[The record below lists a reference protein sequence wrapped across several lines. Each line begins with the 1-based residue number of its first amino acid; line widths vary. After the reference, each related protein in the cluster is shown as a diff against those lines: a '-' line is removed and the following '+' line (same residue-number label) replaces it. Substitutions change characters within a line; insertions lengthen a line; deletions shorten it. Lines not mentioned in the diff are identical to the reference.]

1 MSRFMNF
8 LKRRVVM
15 KLRKQILV
23 PAAALAMLTFS
34 APATRPQEKAPAPV
48 SIAVRV
54 FDHDQFVKGL
64 VREDF
69 ELLENGIPQKIEA
82 LDEVS
87 KSAVSRHEGESLTP
101 PVTTR
106 RFYLLFQMYEYNPKV
121 SEALRYFFTNALL
134 PGDTL
139 EIQTPMKSYR
149 LTPQAFAQRPRD
161 VLAKEMDNI
170 VKKDINQGNF
180 IYKNLIRDL
189 RRFVSAIEGSNP
201 IATGDEQSGEPP
213 SNFKLEF
220 LEYHLDQYR
229 ESLHKLEA
237 LRAIDQ
243 NKIIGFAQSLKKP
256 EGRKLVFFVYQQ
268 EFRPVLS
275 TREINTLVDTN
286 QDNQDVLSALH
297 DLFMV
302 YHQNIS
308 FDLEKIVN
316 AFCDS
321 SADVNFLFMTRTPER
336 FGGITMQ
343 EQSEDVFKMFS
354 KVAAATGGISESTQ
368 NPAAEI
374 KDALRASEEYYVL
387 TYTPAQETK
396 SDSFKTVTVK
406 VRDKD
411 YKVFSRKGYFTN

>member
-1 MSRFMNF
+1 MSRFVNF

-201 IATGDEQSGEPP
+201 VASGDAQTDISVSYFG
-213 SNFKLEF
+213 
-220 LEYHLDQYR
+220 LEYILDQYR

-237 LRAIDQ
+237 LRAVDQ
-243 NKIIGFAQSLKKP
+243 TKIIGFAQSLKRA
-256 EGRKLVFFVYQQ
+256 EGRKLVFFMYQQ
-268 EFRPVLS
+268 EFRPELS
-275 TREINTLVDTN
+275 TMMVNTLVDAN
-286 QDNQDVLSALH
+286 QDNQNVLSALH
-297 DLFMV
+297 DLFQV
-302 YHQNIS
+302 YHQNITY
-308 FDLEKIVN
+308 DQEKIVQ

-336 FGGITMQ
+336 LGGISMR
-343 EQSEDVFKMFS
+343 EQSEDVFKLFTQVS
-354 KVAAATGGISESTQ
+354 AATGGIAESTQ
-368 NPAAEI
+368 NPTSEI
-374 KDALRASEEYYVL
+374 KDALRASEGYYVL
-387 TYTPAQETK
+387 SYTPTQEANGE
-396 SDSFKTVTVK
+396 SFKAVTVK
-406 VRDKD
+406 VRDRD
-411 YKVFSRKGYFTN
+411 YKVSCRKGYFTS